1 MAPDYQR
8 QSDRYELSLSN
19 EHFQCSIIDDASARP
34 VEVILNNISVGGAQV
49 TLPHRVLEGHEFQLR
64 MGSKHGVLR
73 TVTCTVRW
81 TVPGHDGWVCGCQ
94 FKTQLENAFLDDLA
108 RVGVLERR
116 ENLRFDIAVDCVVR
130 VEGTPDEYSATLVDY
145 SNGGVGITID
155 GEVPVGRKALLQV
168 DGPDGSPIRFF
179 THIQWCQSGPSRYKA
194 GLRFL
199 RDSDADAFVD
209 CADALTE
216 V

>member
-1 MAPDYQR
+1 M
-8 QSDRYELSLSN
+8 
-19 EHFQCSIIDDASARP
+19 
-34 VEVILNNISVGGAQV
+34 
-49 TLPHRVLEGHEFQLR
+49 
-64 MGSKHGVLR
+64 
-73 TVTCTVRW
+73 
-81 TVPGHDGWVCGCQ
+81 
-94 FKTQLENAFLDDLA
+94 
-108 RVGVLERR
+108 
-116 ENLRFDIAVDCVVR
+116 DCVVR